1 MKGYAR
7 NLVISFV
14 LILANITLFSQA
26 VTDPEEMFSEG
37 EYFFLSEEYEE
48 ALYYYRQ
55 LVGVFPDHANFNWK
69 VGNTYLQI
77 PGQEFLAVPS
87 LEKAITRTSIKY
99 KKRKFKEKN
108 APHHAYF
115 MLGKAYRY
123 NNELEKALET
133 YDIFVNSKDYEGNYN
148 LRIVETEIASCNRA
162 KIIRDDPVNASFTK
176 LEDPLNTPSDNTNAV
191 TSGDGNTMVFVTEL
205 KFYDAIQLSKKID
218 GKWTAPEVLNPQ
230 VGSDGDFYPTSLS
243 YDGKELYM
251 VRHAKDNDDL
261 YVSTLGESF
270 WSKAIPLNSHI
281 NTRAHETHASLTKD
295 GATLYF
301 TSARRGGAGNLD
313 IYRSAREP
321 GGDWGEAINL
331 GPIINTS
338 EDEDAPF
345 LTSNGNRLVFCSK
358 GHFNMGG
365 YDIFYSDLE
374 TNGEWADP
382 VNIGYPINTT
392 GDDLFFY
399 PISNGSK
406 GYMAKVDR
414 DGPLTFD
421 IYLVEISGLEAGP
434 PVADLP
440 VFNRN
445 FIIKLFRPETGDTL
459 FLNYN
464 KEKDVIKSSDPSY
477 RIIIDEGK

>member
-7 NLVISFV
+7 NLVISTV
-14 LILANITLFSQA
+14 LILLNHTLFAQA
-26 VTDPEEMFSEG
+26 VTDPEELFSEG

-48 ALYYYRQ
+48 ARYYYLQ
-55 LVGVFPDHANFNWK
+55 LVEAFPDHANFNWK
-69 VGNTYLQI
+69 AGNTYLQI
-77 PGQEFLAVPS
+77 PGQEFLAIPY
-87 LEKAITRTSIKY
+87 LEKAITKTSIKY

-115 MLGKAYRY
+115 RLGNAYRH
-123 NNELEKALET
+123 NNELEKALEI
-133 YDIFVNSKDYEGNYN
+133 YDIFVNSKDFEGNYN

-176 LEDPLNTPSDNTNAV
+176 LEDQVNTSSDNTNAV
-191 TSGDGNTMVFVTEL
+191 TSGDGNTMVFITEL
-205 KFYDAIQLSKKID
+205 KFYDAIHLSKKID
-218 GKWTAPEVLNPQ
+218 GKWTPPEVLNPQ

-251 VRHAKDNDDL
+251 VRHAEGNDDL

-270 WSKAIPLNSHI
+270 WSKAIPLNSYI
-281 NTRAHETHASLTKD
+281 NTRAHETHASLSKD
-295 GATLYF
+295 GNTLYF
-301 TSARRGGAGNLD
+301 TSARRGGTGNLD
-313 IYRSAREP
+313 IYRSERKP
-321 GGDWGEAINL
+321 GGDWGEAVNL
-331 GPIINTS
+331 GTVINTP

-345 LTSNGNRLVFCSK
+345 LCTDGNRLIFCSK

-374 TNGEWADP
+374 TNGEWTDP

-392 GDDLFFY
+392 GEDLFFY
-399 PISNGSK
+399 PIGNGFQ

-414 DGPLTFD
+414 DGPLTYD
-421 IYLVEISGLEAGP
+421 IYLVEILDQEVIP
-434 PVADLP
+434 PDADLP
-440 VFNRN
+440 LFNRD
-445 FIIKLFRPETGDTL
+445 FIIKLYRPETGDTL
-459 FLNYN
+459 FLQYD
-464 KEKDVIKSSDPSY
+464 KEKDIIKSSDPSY

>member
-7 NLVISFV
+7 NLVISIV
-14 LILANITLFSQA
+14 LILLNHTLFAQA
-26 VTDPEEMFSEG
+26 VTDPEELFSEG

-48 ALYYYRQ
+48 ALYYYLQ
-55 LVGVFPDHANFNWK
+55 LVEVFPDHANFNWK
-69 VGNTYLQI
+69 AGNTYLQI
-77 PGQEFLAVPS
+77 PGQEFMAIPY
-87 LEKAITRTSIKY
+87 LEKAITKTSIKY

-115 MLGKAYRY
+115 MLGNAYRH
-123 NNELEKALET
+123 NNELEKALEI
-133 YDIFVNSKDYEGNYN
+133 YDIFVNSKDFEGNYN

-176 LEDPLNTPSDNTNAV
+176 LEDPVNTSSDNTNAV

-205 KFYDAIQLSKKID
+205 KFYDAIHLTKKID
-218 GKWTAPEVLNPQ
+218 GKWTPPEVLNPQ
-230 VGSDGDFYPTSLS
+230 VGSDGDFYPTALS

-251 VRHAKDNDDL
+251 VRHATENNDL

-270 WSKAIPLNSHI
+270 WSKAIPLNSFI
-281 NTRAHETHASLTKD
+281 NTRAHETHASLSKD
-295 GATLYF
+295 GNFLYF
-301 TSARRGGAGNLD
+301 TSARRGGTGNLD
-313 IYRSAREP
+313 IYRSERKP
-321 GGDWGEAINL
+321 GGDWEEAVNL
-331 GPIINTS
+331 GPKINTP

-345 LTSNGNRLVFCSK
+345 LSTDGNRLIFCSK

-374 TNGEWADP
+374 TNGEWTDP

-392 GDDLFFY
+392 GDELFYF
-399 PISNGSK
+399 PIGNGSQ

-421 IYLVEISGLEAGP
+421 IYLVEIPDPEVIP
-434 PVADLP
+434 PADDLP
-440 VFNRN
+440 VFNRD
-445 FIIKLFRPETGDTL
+445 FIIKLYRPETGDTL
-459 FLNYN
+459 FLHYN

-477 RIIIDEGK
+477 SIIIDEGK

>member
-7 NLVISFV
+7 NLVISTV
-14 LILANITLFSQA
+14 LILSCITLFAQA
-26 VTDPEEMFSEG
+26 VTDHKEMFSEG

-69 VGNTYLQI
+69 VGDTYLQI
-77 PGQEFLAVPS
+77 PGQEFLAIPY

-115 MLGKAYRY
+115 MLGNAYRH

-133 YDIFVNSKDYEGNYN
+133 YDIFVSSKDYEGNYN

-176 LEDPLNTPSDNTNAV
+176 LEDPVNTSSDNTNAV

-205 KFYDAIQLSKKID
+205 KFYDAIHLSKKID
-218 GKWTAPEVLNPQ
+218 GEWTPPEVLNPQ
-230 VGSDGDFYPTSLS
+230 VGSDGDLYPTAMS

-251 VRHAKDNDDL
+251 VRHAKENDDL
-261 YVSTLGESF
+261 YISILGESF
-270 WSKAIPLNSHI
+270 WSKAIPLNSYI
-281 NTRAHETHASLTKD
+281 NTRANETHASLTKD
-295 GATLYF
+295 GNTLYF
-301 TSARRGGAGNLD
+301 TSARRGGTGNLD
-313 IYRSAREP
+313 IYRSVREP
-321 GGDWGEAINL
+321 GGDWGEAENL
-331 GPIINTS
+331 GPIINTP
-338 EDEDAPF
+338 EDEDTPF
-345 LTSNGNRLVFCSK
+345 LTSDGNRLVFCSK

-365 YDIFYSDLE
+365 YDIFYSNLE
-374 TNGEWADP
+374 TNGEWAEP

-399 PISNGSK
+399 PIGNGLK

-421 IYLVEISGLEAGP
+421 IYRVEISGSEAIP
-434 PVADLP
+434 PVAGLP
-440 VFNRN
+440 IFNRD
-445 FIIKLFRPETGDTL
+445 FMIKLYRPETSDTL

-464 KEKDVIKSSDPSY
+464 KEKDVMKSSDPSFH
-477 RIIIDEGK
+477 IIIDEGK